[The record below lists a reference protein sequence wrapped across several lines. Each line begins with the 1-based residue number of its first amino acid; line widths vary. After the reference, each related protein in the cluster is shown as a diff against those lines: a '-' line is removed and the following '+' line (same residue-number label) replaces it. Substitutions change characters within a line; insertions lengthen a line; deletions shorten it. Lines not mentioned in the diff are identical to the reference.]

1 MLSGPISI
9 PIFGNK
15 LNLSFGRGNEVAPM
29 PGLSFDMSLQAMALI
44 IILDEDKKHDE
55 SSDAGTIANSAPSK
69 M

>member
-1 MLSGPISI
+1 
-9 PIFGNK
+9 
-15 LNLSFGRGNEVAPM
+15 M